1 MGWDN
6 KDDDQFQPGAHAQ
19 RQRETS
25 QSAPHVT
32 PADIEASIAYE
43 TFFTASQGALAADGD
58 AGPEELGLL
67 TICVLVLKNGFI
79 VTGEYAFPSA
89 ERFNAE
95 VGRRIARHEAVSKV
109 WTLVDYEMCTQ
120 MARQKM
126 TKAEALAHVATGSAV
141 RRAIPEWNGGASLV
155 QQDGAVVMTD
165 GVAAAV
171 PYENLDPDD
180 RADWVAIGGVLN
192 TGNVGDPPLQVAV

>member
-6 KDDDQFQPGAHAQ
+6 KSDDQFRPAAHAQ

-43 TFFTASQGALAADGD
+43 TFFSASQGALAADGD

-141 RRAIPEWNGGASLV
+141 RRAIPEWDGGASLV
-155 QQDGAVVMTD
+155 QQEGAVVMTD
-165 GVAAAV
+165 GAAAAV

-180 RADWVAIGGVLN
+180 SADWVAIG
-192 TGNVGDPPLQVAV
+192 